1 MINVKDREKKRIQKR
16 IKLID
21 PMARTIITCS
31 LAKELW
37 MESNESLTFIER
49 KGGEKE
55 NGRDKDDNQESDSR
69 FTKR

>member
-49 KGGEKE
+49 KGG
-55 NGRDKDDNQESDSR
+55 D
-69 FTKR
+69 